1 MNEITTKTK
10 KTTELAVRE
19 FAALAPGGEMAELI
33 AANYGG
39 EVTLSEQDLVSVKMP
54 SAGSTSWTFEDVE
67 GERTEKE
74 LVGLWVFRGFG
85 GVLWPTDS
93 PGNSSPVLVTN
104 DWRTARRVG
113 DDLGEIDGKILE
125 RFKREDGFFDWQ
137 GLAGGRFPECPFGYG
152 AGRNGGKRV
161 SEFQTVALLRPD
173 DLLPLLI
180 RITPGSFKPLETFI
194 RRLRVPYWRT
204 VIGVSLE
211 KMTNQSGQGFSR
223 GGFRLVGTG
232 EKDEGDRVKELYTDA
247 LSRSLGS

>member
-1 MNEITTKTK
+1 M
-10 KTTELAVRE
+10 
-19 FAALAPGGEMAELI
+19 
-33 AANYGG
+33 
-39 EVTLSEQDLVSVKMP
+39 
-54 SAGSTSWTFEDVE
+54 
-67 GERTEKE
+67 
-74 LVGLWVFRGFG
+74 
-85 GVLWPTDS
+85 
-93 PGNSSPVLVTN
+93 
-104 DWRTARRVG
+104 
-113 DDLGEIDGKILE
+113 
-125 RFKREDGFFDWQ
+125 
-137 GLAGGRFPECPFGYG
+137 
-152 AGRNGGKRV
+152 

-223 GGFRLVGTG
+223 VVFRLVGTV